1 MVHRRLSM
9 NSIRDEDPAGGD
21 LEREVS
27 ARGWVGGGMGRRIL
41 YSGAEAR
48 LRYRLT
54 IANGR

>member
-1 MVHRRLSM
+1 M